1 MNERDQVCKD
11 VIGMSL
17 DHALFYIGLKGYTC
31 RVTCMDG
38 NYTVCTRDLNLNRIG
53 LVIVKGIVK
62 EARVG

>member
-1 MNERDQVCKD
+1 MNELDQVCTD

-17 DHALFYIGLKGYTC
+17 DHALFYINLKGYTC

-38 NYTVCTRDLNLNRIG
+38 IYMICTQDLNLNRIG